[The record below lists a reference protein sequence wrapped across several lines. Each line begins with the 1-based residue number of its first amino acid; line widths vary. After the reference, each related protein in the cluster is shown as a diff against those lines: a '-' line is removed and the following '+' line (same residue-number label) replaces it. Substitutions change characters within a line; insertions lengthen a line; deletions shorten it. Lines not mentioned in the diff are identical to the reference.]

1 MDFAESY
8 AAFNRFPHELL
19 TKFLSASNLEYGVD
33 PSVGENIHQV
43 HTTCIGCVDRRD
55 PAEE

>member
-8 AAFNRFPHELL
+8 AAFNGFPHELP
-19 TKFLSASNLEYGVD
+19 TKLLSASNLEYGVD

-43 HTTCIGCVDRRD
+43 HTTRIGYVDRRN
-55 PAEE
+55 PAKE